1 MWRWI
6 QGLSLTRKVVL
17 IQGAALSCLLFLVAT
32 SWMSLGEQ
40 TRASQEMY
48 QKQVLGFVD
57 LLRLQ
62 KTLESLPA
70 STSKIIVWVAGQY
83 DQANID
89 KGVLKIKS
97 DLKSAQEDLARM
109 HAGRD
114 STTEDGR
121 LVQALSDSFLP
132 YATSAVAAADMALVD
147 LQLASFSLNGSEQR
161 FRVVADQLD
170 SLIRLR
176 RSQAEQNQNLSISSA
191 RRQSIRLGVFSAA
204 TVCLTVLLVL
214 AILRMVVQPVN
225 EVARSLR
232 EMTNGRWDLTRRME
246 VRSRDEVGQLSAGIN
261 RFIERLQEI
270 VVDLDRKT
278 EALAQSSRS
287 FSGVSTK
294 LEAETERMKSQAA
307 SVEVS
312 SDGISRSVST
322 VSEATMGMTRSLDSV
337 RGSIRTMNESLEEV
351 SARCRQEMSI
361 SGKADEQ
368 ARTSRSIMER
378 LDASAHAIGKVVAVI
393 NDIANQSRLLGL
405 NATIE
410 AATAGEA
417 GRGFAIVAKEV
428 KLLAQKTGGATEDI
442 RRQIDEMLEDVR
454 NTLRSM
460 DAIAGIVGEIAES
473 SRSTASAVDQQTS
486 MVGAI
491 SHEFDSVAQ
500 SASKIAKDV
509 ERSADGLGS
518 VSREVQSVANSAEQ
532 TLVIAHEIRQDSS
545 RLDSMSTD
553 LRAVV
558 DQFRV

>member
-6 QGLSLTRKVVL
+6 QDLSLTRKVVF
-17 IQGAALSCLLFLVAT
+17 IQGAALFCLLILVAS
-32 SWMSLGEQ
+32 SWSALGEQ
-40 TRASQEMY
+40 TRATRDLY

-89 KGVLKIKS
+89 KGVQKIKS
-97 DLKSAQEDLARM
+97 DLKSAQDDLSRM
-109 HAGRD
+109 RSACD

-121 LVQALSDSFLP
+121 LVAAISDSFLP
-132 YATSAVAAADMALVD
+132 YANSASAAADMALVD

-161 FRVVADQLD
+161 FRALADGLD

-176 RSQAEQNQNLSISSA
+176 RLQAENNQNLSVSSA
-191 RRQSIRLGVFSAA
+191 RRQTIRLGVFSAV
-204 TVCLTVLLVL
+204 TLCLTVLLVF

-225 EVARSLR
+225 AVAVTLR

-246 VRSRDEVGQLSAGIN
+246 VKSLDEVGQLSSGIN

-278 EALAQSSRS
+278 EALAQSSKS
-287 FSGVSTK
+287 FSAVSTR
-294 LEAETERMKSQAA
+294 LEAETEQMKSQAA
-307 SVEVS
+307 SVGVS
-312 SDGISRSVST
+312 TDGISRSVST
-322 VSEATMGMTRSLDSV
+322 VADASRGMTRSLESV
-337 RGSIRTMNESLEEV
+337 SASCLKMNESLGEV
-351 SARCRQEMSI
+351 SARCGQETAI
-361 SGKADEQ
+361 SAKADDQ
-368 ARTSRSIMER
+368 AKTSRSIMER

-410 AATAGEA
+410 AASAGEA
-417 GRGFAIVAKEV
+417 GRGFAVVAKEV
-428 KLLAQKTGGATEDI
+428 KLLAQKTGQATEDI
-442 RRQIDEMLEDVR
+442 RRQIEEMLADVR
-454 NTLRSM
+454 NTLVSM
-460 DAIAGIVGEIAES
+460 DAIAGIVGDIAEL
-473 SRSTASAVDQQTS
+473 SRRTASAVEHQTS

-491 SHEFDSVAQ
+491 SQEFGSVAE

-509 ERSADGLGS
+509 EHSAQGLGS
-518 VSREVQSVANSAEQ
+518 VSREVQSVASSVENA
-532 TLVIAHEIRQDSS
+532 LAIAHAIRRDSS

-553 LRAVV
+553 LRTVV